1 MADILSGKEGKLEI
15 KKVAVIGAGTM
26 GHGIAQV
33 AATAHYDV
41 CLNDIKDEFLARAK
55 SGIDGSLDRMLKKE
69 KITAQEKEAI
79 LSRITFTTDIPKAVK
94 DADLIIE
101 AIPEILEL
109 KKEMFK
115 KLDTLSKPEAILGT
129 NTSQN
134 SITEIAS
141 VVANPSRVVGTH
153 FFNPPVM
160 MRLVEVVKGLETADS
175 VVEQIRAFAT
185 KLGKEIVVCKDSQGF
200 ISTRVLVALRLE
212 CYRILEEGIATK
224 EDIDKTLKLA
234 LGHPMGQF
242 ELADF
247 SGLDIEVPICEGL
260 AKVYGERFRPP
271 QSLVHL
277 VKAGRLGKKSG
288 KGWYNYK

>member
-141 VVANPSRVVGTH
+141 VVANSSRVVGTH

-288 KGWYNYK
+288 KGWYNYR

>member
-1 MADILSGKEGKLEI
+1 MEI
-15 KKVAVIGAGTM
+15 KKLAVIGAGTM

-160 MRLVEVVKGLETADS
+160 MKLVEVVKGLETSDS
-175 VVEQIRAFAT
+175 VVEQIRGFAT
-185 KLGKEIVVCKDSQGF
+185 NLGKEIVVCKDSQGF

-288 KGWYNYK
+288 KGWYNYRP